1 MDNPKHMF
9 HLSFLLNSCC
19 DNLEKIPYGLHEYTT
34 KLLIKK
40 VITIRRCGVKSW
52 S

>member
-9 HLSFLLNSCC
+9 HLSFLLNTCC
-19 DNLEKIPYGLHEYTT
+19 DNLEKISYGLHEYTT